1 MIRGTGRARAVGL
14 AVVPVLALGTPAC
27 TPDDPLPRHAGPLV
41 GTRCEEAVT
50 ASLEAWGATRDAPMG
65 APMADGA
72 TAYRFPTGRIGG
84 WVVLTLRV
92 DGEPEV
98 ARIGPDA
105 TLRRRFLTDCRPVD
119 EPRPALVADVQ
130 GPAEARLT
138 DALLEEAL
146 GAASD
151 RAGLVVY
158 AWSPHMPLSVD
169 GWREIAA
176 TADRLDLSALPT
188 LIAHADTDFA
198 RREAARGGIPQQG
211 LRVVS
216 SVELVMRDLQVHAP
230 SILVFS
236 GERVSPVLPGYRNA
250 DGYRSF
256 LEAFLRGD

>member
-41 GTRCEEAVT
+41 GTRCEEAVA
-50 ASLEAWGATRDAPMG
+50 ASLEAWGAKRDAPMG

-72 TAYRFPTGRIGG
+72 TAYRFPTARIGA
-84 WVVLTLRV
+84 WVVLTLRR
-92 DGEPEV
+92 DGEAEV

-119 EPRPALVADVQ
+119 EPRPALVADVE
-130 GPAEARLT
+130 GPGAARLT

-151 RAGLVVY
+151 RPGLVVY
-158 AWSPHMPLSVD
+158 AWSPH
-169 GWREIAA
+169 
-176 TADRLDLSALPT
+176 RLGLSALPT

-216 SVELVMRDLQVHAP
+216 SVELIMRDLQVHAP

-236 GERVSPVLPGYRNA
+236 GERVAPVLPGYRNA
-250 DGYRSF
+250 DGYRTF
-256 LEAFLRGD
+256 LEAFLRAD